1 MGNINYFKY
10 DMRDEFDVQVHVS
23 RSLSSI
29 NENSSLLYIDL
40 KDSIPGTIIKK
51 NNVIFLKLS
60 QALIKPEF
68 ENASVIFGDSDKV
81 KNQEDLGS
89 LYATTWDGSTQFVVR
104 QYFKTTGGG
113 KNITYNSV
121 SYGETGNYQILDMSV
136 ATQFNLSEKIYQTKY
151 YFDYIHE
158 WFSIYSPKMNT
169 EQLKKSI
176 IEINNLC
183 FENQEFTFVVSGISH
198 SSDNSYESNSYANTN
213 ITVKFKKLQK
223 REIVFK
229 LGMQLRNFF
238 QLILNKNLGLYKI
251 LLNRDNSWNNEVLT
265 PEDER
270 ENWFKAQS
278 FLPKVSNQKNTLFD
292 IKYSDIKD
300 NFEDI
305 LNNFM
310 ENKKLQ
316 DFISRYLT
324 VSQYKMP
331 VTPVLLTLCSGVE
344 SYLKGETFS
353 NGAEVKN
360 FENKLNK
367 VFNGTWEQDDSTKDI
382 IRLIKNN
389 RDYYIHGDKPK
400 KMLTEGELIPTIIEF
415 EKVIRNYI
423 LSEMGITNQR

>member
-1 MGNINYFKY
+1 MSNIDYFKC
-10 DMRDEFDVQVHVS
+10 DMRDDFEVQVYVS
-23 RSLSSI
+23 SYLSTGDNSGLCYI
-29 NENSSLLYIDL
+29 ELENSM
-40 KDSIPGTIIKK
+40 PGTIIKK
-51 NNVIFLKLS
+51 NNVILLKLS
-60 QALIKPEF
+60 LALIKPGF
-68 ENASVIFGDSDKV
+68 EGATTIFGNSDKV
-81 KNQEDLGS
+81 KNHKDLGI
-89 LYATTWDGSTQFVVR
+89 LYATTWDGSTQFIVR
-104 QYFKTTGGG
+104 EYFKTSGGG
-113 KNITYNSV
+113 KKLTHNSI
-121 SYGETGNYQILDMSV
+121 SYGETGNYQILDMSI
-136 ATQFNLSEKIYQTKY
+136 ATQFNLSEKIYQTTY

-158 WFSIYSPKMNT
+158 WFSIYSPKMNDK
-169 EQLKKSI
+169 QMKKSI
-176 IEINNLC
+176 IEINNLY
-183 FENQEFTFVVSGISH
+183 FENEEFDLVVSGMSGW
-198 SSDNSYESNSYANTN
+198 SVNPYESNSYANTA
-213 ITVKFKKLQK
+213 IIVKFKKLQK

-238 QLILNKNLGLYKI
+238 QLILNNDLGLYKI
-251 LLNRDNSWNNEVLT
+251 QLNRNKSWDNEDIT

-278 FLPKVSNQKNTLFD
+278 FLPKVSNQKNNLFD
-292 IKYSDIKD
+292 VKYSDIKA

-353 NGAEVKN
+353 KGAEVKN

-415 EKVIRNYI
+415 EKVIRNYL

>member
-1 MGNINYFKY
+1 MNNIDYFKY
-10 DMRDEFDVQVHVS
+10 DMRDDFEVQVYVS
-23 RSLSSI
+23 SYLSKGDNSGLYYI
-29 NENSSLLYIDL
+29 KLENSM
-40 KDSIPGTIIKK
+40 PGTIIKK
-51 NNVIFLKLS
+51 NNVMLLKLS

-68 ENASVIFGDSDKV
+68 EDASIIIGDSDKV
-81 KNQEDLGS
+81 KNQEDLGI
-89 LYATTWDGSTQFVVR
+89 LYATTWDGSTQFIVR
-104 QYFKTTGGG
+104 QYFKTSGGG
-113 KNITYNSV
+113 KNITYNSI
-121 SYGETGNYQILDMSV
+121 SYGETGNYQILDMSI
-136 ATQFNLSEKIYQTKY
+136 ATQFKLSEKIYKTKY

-158 WFSIYSPKMNT
+158 WFSIYSPKMNNK
-169 EQLKKSI
+169 QMKKTI
-176 IEINNLC
+176 IEIKNLY
-183 FENQEFTFVVSGISH
+183 FENEEFDLVVSGISR
-198 SSDNSYESNSYANTN
+198 SSSNHYESNSYANTD
-213 ITVKFKKLQK
+213 ITVKFKNLQN

-229 LGMQLRNFF
+229 LGIQLRNFF
-238 QLILNKNLGLYKI
+238 QLLLNKDLGLYKI
-251 LLNRDNSWNNEVLT
+251 QLNRNKSRDNGDTT

-278 FLPKVSNQKNTLFD
+278 FLPKIPDQKINLFD
-292 IKYSDIKD
+292 IKYYDIKD

-331 VTPVLLTLCSGVE
+331 ITPVLLTLCSGVE
-344 SYLKGETFS
+344 SYLRGEKFS
-353 NGAEVKN
+353 DGTKVKN

-382 IRLIKNN
+382 IQLIKNN
-389 RDYYIHGDKPK
+389 RDYYIHGDKPQK
-400 KMLTEGELIPTIIEF
+400 KLTEGELIPTIIEF

>member
-1 MGNINYFKY
+1 
-10 DMRDEFDVQVHVS
+10 MRDDFEVQVYVS
-23 RSLSSI
+23 SYLSTGDNSGLCYI
-29 NENSSLLYIDL
+29 ELEN
-40 KDSIPGTIIKK
+40 SIPGTIIKK
-51 NNVIFLKLS
+51 NNVILLKLS
-60 QALIKPEF
+60 LALIKPGF
-68 ENASVIFGDSDKV
+68 EDATIIFDNNDKV
-81 KNQEDLGS
+81 KNHKDFGI
-89 LYATTWDGSTQFVVR
+89 LYATTWDGSTQFIVR
-104 QYFKTTGGG
+104 EYFKTSGGG
-113 KNITYNSV
+113 KKLTHNSI
-121 SYGETGNYQILDMSV
+121 SYGETGNYQILDMSI

-158 WFSIYSPKMNT
+158 WFSIYSPKMNDK
-169 EQLKKSI
+169 QMKNSI
-176 IEINNLC
+176 IEIKNLY
-183 FENQEFTFVVSGISH
+183 FENEEFDFVVSGMSGW
-198 SSDNSYESNSYANTN
+198 SLNPYESNSYANTS

-238 QLILNKNLGLYKI
+238 QLILNKDLGLYKI
-251 LLNRDNSWNNEVLT
+251 QLNRNKSWDNEVIT

-278 FLPKVSNQKNTLFD
+278 FLPKVSNQKNNLFD
-292 IKYSDIKD
+292 IKYSDIKA

-353 NGAEVKN
+353 NGTEVKN

-382 IRLIKNN
+382 IRIIKNN